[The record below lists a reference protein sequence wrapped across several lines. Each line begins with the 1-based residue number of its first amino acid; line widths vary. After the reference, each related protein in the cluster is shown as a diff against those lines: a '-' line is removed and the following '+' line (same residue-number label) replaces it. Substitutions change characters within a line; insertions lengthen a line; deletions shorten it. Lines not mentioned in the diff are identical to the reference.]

1 MRGLESTRTPQEI
14 AVTHSLSTAGRRLRR
29 YGCIVVTGVGDA
41 EAIGETV
48 GTGCSRAI
56 ESGVDVII
64 GDMVGIGDVG
74 GAGDMVGIG

>member
-1 MRGLESTRTPQEI
+1 M
-14 AVTHSLSTAGRRLRR
+14 
-29 YGCIVVTGVGDA
+29 VTGVGDA
-41 EAIGETV
+41 ETIGEAV

-56 ESGVDVII
+56 ESGDGVII